1 MQDPYLYAG
10 TETLINLFDERNEE
24 RLKEIEANFT
34 SLRLRQLFEK
44 PIKGKFGFPHLCR
57 MHKFIFQDIYKWA
70 GKIRTINIVKT
81 EAVLGGLSVEYS
93 NKNEIKDSANK
104 ILTDFSNIKWQTKNT
119 KELSKSFSKN
129 MALLWKI
136 HPFREGNTR
145 TIINFCCDM
154 AQANN
159 ISIKRELFEEN
170 SLYVRNALVA
180 ANAILKDIGD
190 KSNLEYLQRIVFDAI
205 N

>member
-1 MQDPYLYAG
+1 MLDPYLYAG
-10 TETLINLFDERNEE
+10 TETIVNLFNEQNEE
-24 RLKEIEANFT
+24 RLKEIEANYT

-44 PIKGKFGFPHLCR
+44 PIKGKFGFAHLCR

-93 NKNEIKDSANK
+93 DKNQITTTANK
-104 ILTDFSNIKWQTKNT
+104 ILTNFSNINWQTKNT
-119 KELSKSFSKN
+119 KELSEKFSKN

-154 AQANN
+154 ARANN
-159 ISIKRELFEEN
+159 IPIKRELFEEN

-205 N
+205 S